1 PVTLGQ
7 RPQALLTT
15 LYRSTDRLC
24 RGGAAVKNLAQS
36 ASLHAGENNAPSKPG
51 TKHLSAS
58 RRVPAPGKIL
68 EHLVSS
74 ACEEAPVARVGDRD
88 AAGRYQSFNEALMLD
103 RALQHRD
110 AERLTHSISGL
121 PARFRGAHAGRSRL
135 ARHSVST
142 CKAARSISGP

>member
-1 PVTLGQ
+1 MHLVAGVNPV
-7 RPQALLTT
+7 A
-15 LYRSTDRLC
+15 C
-24 RGGAAVKNLAQS
+24 
-36 ASLHAGENNAPSKPG
+36 ENNAPSKPG

-58 RRVPAPGKIL
+58 RRVPAPGEIL

-74 ACEEAPVARVGDRD
+74 AGDEAPVARRRPRR
-88 AAGRYQSFNEALMLD
+88 GRPLSEHD

-142 CKAARSISGP
+142 CKAARSISGPSSRN